1 MTQAA
6 IEATS
11 DESALDR
18 RSRAL
23 AELKA
28 LAKERR
34 QRYRGPRRKNPD
46 GRTWVMKRSR
56 ELAQMYAERLGAEAM
71 ADALTARN
79 VERAATLA
87 ALAEDVLHRSLR
99 GDIIA
104 RDDIIRTERLAL
116 MAEKALGLDR
126 HKRPASR
133 GLGAFIDEERK
144 RGGT

>member
-1 MTQAA
+1 
-6 IEATS
+6 
-11 DESALDR
+11 
-18 RSRAL
+18 
-23 AELKA
+23 
-28 LAKERR
+28 
-34 QRYRGPRRKNPD
+34 
-46 GRTWVMKRSR
+46 MKRSR

-116 MAEKALGLDR
+116 MAEKHLHLDR

-133 GLGAFIDEERK
+133 GLNAFIDEELK